1 MKFRKKPIEVEAYQ
15 LTEEKEIHTREG
27 TLKGYPGDWIITGI
41 QGEQYPCGKEI
52 FEQTYEPA
60 ESRPHPPAPELP
72 CDTCYYNRYPCA
84 TSTKPKPEICSDKEE
99 WLQTHDATIAAKAR
113 EDVLDKLEKS
123 FQCTPNTGRET
134 QYELGF
140 RQGMTHAICE
150 VKSLRREV
158 QE

>member
-1 MKFRKKPIEVEAYQ
+1 MTEQPQHCDHECVCLAYDDDEQPFMKPCIYECP
-15 LTEEKEIHTREG
+15 HDTR
-27 TLKGYPGDWIITGI
+27 
-41 QGEQYPCGKEI
+41 
-52 FEQTYEPA
+52 
-60 ESRPHPPAPELP
+60 SRPHPPAPELP